1 MTKAA
6 SIQFSHMGIHVRD
19 VERMRDFYTRLLG
32 FVVTDEGE
40 TPKRRFA
47 FLSRSADDHH
57 QLVLAGGRPD
67 DVSFNVLNQ
76 ISFKLDSLAT
86 LRAVA
91 GKLEGEGVVEAE
103 PVNHG
108 NAWALYFADPEG
120 NRVECFVDTP
130 WHCRQPCGENFD
142 LDTDDETLLQH
153 TENLCREQGG
163 FMLREQWRERM
174 AARLEE

>member
-1 MTKAA
+1 MANAA
-6 SIQFSHMGIHVRD
+6 SIQFSHMGIHVRN

-47 FLSRSADDHH
+47 FLSGSADEHH
-57 QLVLAGGRPD
+57 QLVLAGGRPE
-67 DVSFNVLNQ
+67 DVPFNVVNQ

-86 LRAVA
+86 LREVA
-91 GKLEGEGVVEAE
+91 GKLEGEGVSEAE

-142 LDTDDETLLQH
+142 LDTDDETLLAR
-153 TENLCREQGG
+153 TEELCREQGD
-163 FMLREQWRERM
+163 FIPRAQWRKRM
-174 AARLEE
+174 AARLEG